1 MSNLRN
7 SDLRIRDIRKLI
19 DLKRPHLTWED
30 GSSEKNEWVY
40 LAEEKLKFQ
49 QKLITWLASKSI
61 SSNNQCLIINNSFDE
76 SSIVTWEEVMNE
88 NLDSL
93 QGNSISV
100 YDIDLKWTLQINSLG
115 VARFGRSR

>member
-40 LAEEKLKFQ
+40 LSEEKLKFQ

-115 VARFGRSR
+115 VARFGRYR